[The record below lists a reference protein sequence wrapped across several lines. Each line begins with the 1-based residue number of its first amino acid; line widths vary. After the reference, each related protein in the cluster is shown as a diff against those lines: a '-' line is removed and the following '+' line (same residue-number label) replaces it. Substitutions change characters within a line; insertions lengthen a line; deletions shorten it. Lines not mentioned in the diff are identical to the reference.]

1 MKIMSSR
8 SHNACRTDLPDGH
21 AQQDVNILIKCVSEL
36 ILEVARESSDI
47 EGISI
52 CGQMH
57 GFMAWDANL
66 KPNTDLVTWQDRR
79 MTVDQC
85 QQIDKSLQPGYGI
98 ATLDWFLKNDPE
110 SLRNSV
116 AVGTVMDYFVALL
129 TSNPRIQMSPH
140 NAQVSSNTVPRIT
153 VLYGAA
159 LKLFLLLELWM
170 YERRLY
176 LVI

>member
-8 SHNACRTDLPDGH
+8 SHNACRTDLPDCH
-21 AQQDVNILIKCVSEL
+21 AQQDVNILIKCLSEL

-47 EGISI
+47 GGISI

-66 KPNTDLVTWQDRR
+66 KPSTDLVTWQDRR

-85 QQIDKSLQPGYGI
+85 QQMDKSLQPGYGI

-129 TSNPRIQMSPH
+129 TSNPRILMSPH
-140 NAQVSSNTVPRIT
+140 NAQVGSNTAPGTSFWATFYKSR
-153 VLYGAA
+153 A
-159 LKLFLLLELWM
+159 LD
-170 YERRLY
+170 
-176 LVI
+176 V